1 MQIHT
6 TGIGDITV
14 HAIEDGHFHR
24 EPTVMFP
31 ESDPAVWAE
40 GWPGLGEDGLRIS
53 LGCFLLA
60 TPDGHVLV
68 DTGIGAKAAAVGGVG
83 GKLPQ
88 ALEALDVG
96 TGDISAVV
104 HTHLHT
110 DHICGNLGADG
121 SVLFDEASFHV
132 HEAEW
137 AFWSSTDHPAGDT
150 IRGLFAPVVETG
162 RVRTLTGS
170 ANVTSRISVIESP
183 GHTPGHVCVRVDG
196 GDGTALLI
204 TGDVTHHPA
213 QARHPDWNLAFDV
226 DKPLAAETRRRVFT
240 MLADEGWV
248 QASGHYPRPGIGR
261 VERDGN
267 GFVMKL
273 DGG

>member
-31 ESDPAVWAE
+31 ESDEAVWAE
-40 GWPGLGEDGLRIS
+40 GWPGVDDDGLRVS
-53 LGCFLLA
+53 LGCFLLL

-68 DTGIGAKAAAVGGVG
+68 DTGIGANAAAVGGVG
-83 GKLPQ
+83 GALPSV
-88 ALEALDVG
+88 LDQLG
-96 TGDISAVV
+96 IAPSDIAAVV
-104 HTHLHT
+104 HTHLHA
-110 DHICGNLGADG
+110 DHICGNLDADRQVVFG
-121 SVLFDEASFHV
+121 EASFHV

-137 AFWSSTDHPAGDT
+137 AFWRETDHPASDT
-150 IRGLFAPVVETG
+150 VRGLFAPVVGTG
-162 RVRTLTGS
+162 RVEFLTGPV
-170 ANVTSRISVIESP
+170 AVTSRISVLETP
-183 GHTPGHVCVRVDG
+183 GHTPGHVCVKVDG

-213 QARHPDWNLAFDV
+213 QAAHPEWNVAFDI
-226 DKPLAAETRRRVFT
+226 DQPLAAETRRRVFA

-261 VERDGN
+261 VRRSGDAFAVRLEDA
-267 GFVMKL
+267 
-273 DGG
+273 